1 MIMCA
6 GVGYRLNEKTV
17 SHLLYVDDLVRYTC
31 NPQYMEKCKDIIERF
46 SKYVCMY
53 FGLDK
58 YTVVHTKCGVI
69 LNHLVSQ

>member
-6 GVGYRLNEKTV
+6 GVGYRLNDKTV
-17 SHLLYVDDLVRYTC
+17 SHLLYVDDLKVFTQ
-31 NPQYMEKCKDIIERF
+31 NPKYMEKCKDIIESF

-58 YTVVHTKCGVI
+58 YTLVHTKCGVI
-69 LNHLVSQ
+69 LTHPV